1 MMTIH
6 RRKGS
11 LPPSCSMMIKAR
23 PLFLIVA
30 GIILFVAPPLLGG
43 SITTQQA
50 QATTTTTAG
59 TLANNN
65 NNSVQN
71 QQTQVLASQQFSTSS
86 LEGNANR
93 QVNGLFFSLR
103 WGPPTI
109 FDAHSPGVM
118 FADCLPGEFPMSATY
133 ILMSSNVFV
142 IQSYPIVTAQGNG
155 FVSWVAIVHNR
166 ETTQQTGA
174 LGVICASATN
184 SAGTASTV
192 IQNPIVKTEIN
203 NAVKNIVKIQNNQI
217 INLQQ
222 VFQIRQTLIQNAI
235 QIAVLTGN
243 NNTVIQSINQSA
255 TQIANQNVTN
265 PQQAAAIINNVGNQT
280 TGGGGN
286 NATGTE
292 EGTKLNS
299 SKSNLVEPNN
309 ENATQGAQGP
319 NLNTSKSNR
328 NATTSSSTEEN
339 GASSSSNEG
348 DSGGTTTTETD
359 NQDNGS
365 DGDDNSASIVVNDDG
380 GPQGPKDTK
389 SCGRC

>member
-1 MMTIH
+1 
-6 RRKGS
+6 
-11 LPPSCSMMIKAR
+11 
-23 PLFLIVA
+23 
-30 GIILFVAPPLLGG
+30 
-43 SITTQQA
+43 
-50 QATTTTTAG
+50 
-59 TLANNN
+59 
-65 NNSVQN
+65 
-71 QQTQVLASQQFSTSS
+71 
-86 LEGNANR
+86 
-93 QVNGLFFSLR
+93 
-103 WGPPTI
+103 
-109 FDAHSPGVM
+109 M

-222 VFQIRQTLIQNAI
+222 VFQIRQTLIQKAI

-328 NATTSSSTEEN
+328 NAATTTSSSTEEN

-348 DSGGTTTTETD
+348 DSGGTKTTETD

>member
-43 SITTQQA
+43 SITIQQA
-50 QATTTTTAG
+50 QATTTTTG

-222 VFQIRQTLIQNAI
+222 VFQIRQTLIQKAI

-286 NATGTE
+286 NATEATN
-292 EGTKLNS
+292 LNP
-299 SKSNLVEPNN
+299 SKSNLVGPPPSSG
-309 ENATQGAQGP
+309 ENATE
-319 NLNTSKSNR
+319 
-328 NATTSSSTEEN
+328 TTP
-339 GASSSSNEG
+339 
-348 DSGGTTTTETD
+348 TTTTTANQPEQQSEETTTQGGGGGGNQTEND
-359 NQDNGS
+359 NTNNTAQANG
-365 DGDDNSASIVVNDDG
+365 D
-380 GPQGPKDTK
+380 
-389 SCGRC
+389 